1 MYVLD
6 GSPVGF
12 LPNNGLVTLVA
23 SFQPDEF
30 RLRLFCISGSLME
43 EVGELIGPDGTQMT
57 SNTFLFISSISIS
70 GELVVLNGGTLTTQV
85 FGASQQGVYT
95 CRIPD
100 ESGIMV
106 SVNVAIYPAGFNS
119 EYTTL
124 YTMSAIGHTNILLP
138 FFIAFFITTQGFNVC
153 LTVPMYIG

>member
-1 MYVLD
+1 MHSRSIAGAGMYVLD

-57 SNTFLFISSISIS
+57 SS
-70 GELVVLNGGTLTTQV
+70 
-85 FGASQQGVYT
+85 
-95 CRIPD
+95 
-100 ESGIMV
+100 
-106 SVNVAIYPAGFNS
+106 
-119 EYTTL
+119 
-124 YTMSAIGHTNILLP
+124 
-138 FFIAFFITTQGFNVC
+138 
-153 LTVPMYIG
+153 